1 MHADNRDDEWT
12 RGLVGVDELAAIAL
26 AAGKL
31 TDSHLVV
38 GARLGAIGNDL
49 AAIGEVHELGANVIA
64 VVDHFFAIFSEGK
77 FLAGNGF

>member
-12 RGLVGVDELAAIAL
+12 RGLVGVDEPALKAL
-26 AAGKL
+26 AASKF

-38 GARLGAIGNDL
+38 GARLGDVGNDL
-49 AAIGEVHELGANVIA
+49 AAIGEIHELGANVVA

-77 FLAGNGF
+77 FLAGNSF